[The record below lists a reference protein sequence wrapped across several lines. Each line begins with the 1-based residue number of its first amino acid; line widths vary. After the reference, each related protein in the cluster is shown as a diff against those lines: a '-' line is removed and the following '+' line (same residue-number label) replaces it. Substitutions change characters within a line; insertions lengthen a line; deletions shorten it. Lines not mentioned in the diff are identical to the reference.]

1 MARRKYKVKYK
12 PSLPKDIEETIIKT
26 SKKVKPKRKV
36 NIPLTS
42 HSLRKY
48 GKRMTVADLRKL

>member
-12 PSLPKDIEETIIKT
+12 VELPKDIEEAITKT

-36 NIPLTS
+36 SIPLTS
-42 HSLRKY
+42 YTLRKY
-48 GKRMTVADLRKL
+48 GKHMTVGDLRKL

>member
-12 PSLPKDIEETIIKT
+12 VSLPKDIEEAIIKT

-36 NIPLTS
+36 CIPLTA

-48 GKRMTVADLRKL
+48 SKGMTVGDLRKL

>member
-12 PSLPKDIEETIIKT
+12 VSLPKDIEEAIIKT

-36 NIPLTS
+36 SIPLTA
-42 HSLRKY
+42 HSLKKY
-48 GKRMTVADLRKL
+48 GKRMTVGDLRKL

>member
-1 MARRKYKVKYK
+1 MKRYKVKYK
-12 PSLPKDIEETIIKT
+12 VELPKDIEEAIIKT

-36 NIPLTS
+36 CIPLTS

-48 GKRMTVADLRKL
+48 GKRMTVGDLRKL